1 MNTEDSEFE
10 RIENAAKRRAMQD
23 DDYPEWL
30 CDQSPRVAAELRR
43 LHEANQELLAALKA
57 LSDADDMDY
66 ISIKI
71 WIQARA
77 AIAKAE
83 GERYE

>member
-43 LHEANQELLAALKA
+43 LHEANQELLAALKE
-57 LSDADDMDY
+57 LDAKPEY
-66 ISIKI
+66 TSSWLK
-71 WIQARA
+71 ARA